1 MKQQEKVRCTA
12 DRFINYER
20 KYTIYLIRKGLCYEQ
35 MSIYARSLYQ
45 AVAHSVCLIAYAFAK
60 LGVVDVIILPEKASK
75 SGLSVF
81 RQKKG
86 EDGLIRRIP
95 QIINNDF
102 TFMDIIV
109 GWNYFKS
116 SDRFIG

>member
-20 KYTIYLIRKGLCYEQ
+20 KYTIYLIRKGFCYEQ
-35 MSIYARSLYQ
+35 MSIFARSLYQ

-95 QIINNDF
+95 QIISNDF
-102 TFMDIIV
+102 TLIDIIV
-109 GWNYFKS
+109 GWSNFKS
-116 SDRFIG
+116 TDRFIG